1 MKQRKQTLT
10 ALLVA
15 GSIGVGANALFA
27 QNLPGPNVPKSGPDL
42 PRPTQPTIPGQPS
55 PGFPQTEPLPGQRG
69 TIPERMEAPPDAGS
83 QPEMVI
89 SSDDIKRAQE
99 ALKAKGRDP
108 GAISGRMHA
117 KTQEAL
123 REFQKENNLPAT
135 GVLDKKTAEKLGV
148 TLKGEDRAVPQ
159 KRQESVKPESK

>member
-1 MKQRKQTLT
+1 MKHRKQIFT
-10 ALLVA
+10 ALFVA
-15 GSIGVGANALFA
+15 GSIGVGTNALFA
-27 QNLPGPNVPKSGPDL
+27 QTLPGPNVPRPGPDL
-42 PRPTQPTIPGQPS
+42 PKQKEPTLPGQPG

-69 TIPERMEAPPDAGS
+69 TIPERIEPPDAGS
-83 QPEMVI
+83 SQEMVI

-135 GVLDKKTAEKLGV
+135 GVLDKKTADKLGV
-148 TLKGEDRAVPQ
+148 TLKGEDRSVPQ
-159 KRQESVKPESK
+159 QRRENTKPESK